1 MSILGGWLG
10 IVLVMFLLKMASI
23 KNQNVLL
30 GCSLLAAVGFGM
42 LANKFKAGIKRLGTA
57 FIGAFIVIRG
67 IASYA
72 GGLPSEFAES
82 KEEAAALDYGSK
94 EAVFVYAY
102 FAGFLVLGI
111 FGFWVQ
117 RKYLELPEE
126 DDSKYDEMKGE
137 DEAKV
142 CGCF

>member
-10 IVLVMFLLKMASI
+10 IVLVMFVLKMAGV
-23 KNQNVLL
+23 KNQNVVL
-30 GCSLLAAVGFGM
+30 GTALVGAIGFGV

-57 FIGAFIVIRG
+57 FIGAFIVVRG
-67 IASYA
+67 VASYL

-82 KEEAAALDYGSK
+82 KEAAASLDYASK

-102 FAGFLVLGI
+102 FAGFLFLGI
-111 FGFWVQ
+111 VGLIVQ
-117 RKYLELPEE
+117 KKFIELPEE
-126 DDSKYDEMKGE
+126 DDDKFDEMKGE

>member
-1 MSILGGWLG
+1 
-10 IVLVMFLLKMASI
+10 MASI

-57 FIGAFIVIRG
+57 FIGSFIVIRG

-82 KEEAAALDYGSK
+82 KEEAAALKRKGGNKRWANNSEEQAAIDAASQAILDRSK
-94 EAVFVYAY
+94 LEAESF
-102 FAGFLVLGI
+102 
-111 FGFWVQ
+111 
-117 RKYLELPEE
+117 
-126 DDSKYDEMKGE
+126 
-137 DEAKV
+137 AKV
-142 CGCF
+142 ESAIKGATDSAQKFTNSFIISTKADGLAAVSTQRV

>member
-1 MSILGGWLG
+1 
-10 IVLVMFLLKMASI
+10 MFVLKMAGV
-23 KNQNVLL
+23 KNQNVVL
-30 GCSLLAAVGFGM
+30 GLSLLAAVGFGI

-57 FIGAFIVIRG
+57 FIGSFIVIRG

-72 GGLPSEFAES
+72 GGLPSEFAET
-82 KEEAAALDYGSK
+82 KKEAAALDYASND
-94 EAVFVYAY
+94 ALFVYAY
-102 FAGFLVLGI
+102 FAGFIVLGI

-126 DDSKYDEMKGE
+126 DDDKFDEMKGE
-137 DEAKV
+137 DESKV